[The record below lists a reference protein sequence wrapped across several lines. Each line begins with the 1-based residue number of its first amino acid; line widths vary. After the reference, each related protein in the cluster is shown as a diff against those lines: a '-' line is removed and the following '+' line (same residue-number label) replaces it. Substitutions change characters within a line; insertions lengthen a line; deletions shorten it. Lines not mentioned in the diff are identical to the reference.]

1 MSFTHPE
8 QCHFKD
14 IVQATE
20 IDLNILLVN
29 YWAVTKGFPVAR
41 IASGKPLV
49 SGNTRLMKCTVADLS
64 KCRWLNDLVLRLPQ
78 RNWSPTDAQAN
89 IGQLPQ
95 ELKDD
100 ILEKL
105 IEIHVLP
112 GKLFAATDR

>member
-41 IASGKPLV
+41 IASGKPL
-49 SGNTRLMKCTVADLS
+49 
-64 KCRWLNDLVLRLPQ
+64 CRWLNDLVLRLPQ